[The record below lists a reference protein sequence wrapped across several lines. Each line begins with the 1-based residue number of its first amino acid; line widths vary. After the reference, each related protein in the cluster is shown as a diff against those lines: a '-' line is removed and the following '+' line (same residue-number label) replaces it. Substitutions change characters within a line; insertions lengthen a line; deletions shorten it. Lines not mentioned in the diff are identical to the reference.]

1 LTTLLRRA
9 RQIPLEVCPTSN
21 LCLKVTPRIAEHP
34 LPRLLAEGLFV
45 TLGSDDPP
53 MFNTTLTEEY
63 LRVARVFGFG
73 MKKIQTLALNGVKA
87 SFLPEVEKQKLET
100 KIISSFA

>member
-1 LTTLLRRA
+1 MTTWLRRA

-21 LCLKVTPRIAEHP
+21 ACLKVAPTFTEHP

-53 MFNTTLTEEY
+53 MFNTTLTEDY
-63 LRVARVFGFG
+63 LKVASVFGFG
-73 MKKIQTLALNGVKA
+73 VKEIQTLALNGVKA
-87 SFLPEVEKQKLET
+87 SFLTDVEKQRLE
-100 KIISSFA
+100 IEINSSFT